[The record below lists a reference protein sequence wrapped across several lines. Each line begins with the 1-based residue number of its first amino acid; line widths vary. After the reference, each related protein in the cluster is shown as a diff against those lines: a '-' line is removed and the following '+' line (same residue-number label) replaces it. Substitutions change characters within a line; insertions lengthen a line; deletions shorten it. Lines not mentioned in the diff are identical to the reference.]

1 MTGLFDH
8 WWVRALSGAG
18 LFALIIALVVALV
31 AAIGSAT
38 DGRIAMTFLINL
50 VLVLGLQTYI
60 GNTGIISF
68 GHVSFMALGAYGA
81 ALFSASPEVK
91 AQAIPHAPGLVLNAS
106 LSFLP
111 ATLIG
116 VAVAVAV
123 ALIIGLAIVRLT
135 GAAASVATLGLLVVV
150 FTILSNSEW
159 LTRGSKAFSGIPPF
173 TTLGWALGA
182 VVLCLAAAR
191 LLRDSNL
198 GLGLRSSS
206 EDELAAR
213 ASGVNVIGGR
223 FVMWIA
229 SAAMAA
235 LAGSLYAHYVLAI
248 LPKAF
253 YFDLTFLSVTM
264 LIVGGRS
271 VSGAVIGAASITVI
285 AEFLRRAENG
295 FSIGSFSL
303 SEAPGL
309 TTMILGLLIV
319 LALTLRPKGL
329 CGRWELDELVLRYA
343 YWHRE
348 GMWMGDKVATS
359 LDHGGAPR
367 SPSLQ
372 DVRSVEH

>member
-1 MTGLFDH
+1 LTEVYEH

-18 LFALIIALVVALV
+18 LIALIIAVAVALV
-31 AAIGSAT
+31 AFIGSPT
-38 DGRIAMTFLINL
+38 DVRIAITFLINL
-50 VLVLGLQTYI
+50 VLVLGLQTYV

-91 AQAIPHAPGLVLNAS
+91 AQAIPHAPALVLNAS
-106 LSFLP
+106 VDFVP

-116 VAVAVAV
+116 MIAAVAVAS
-123 ALIIGLAIVRLT
+123 IIGPAIVRLT

-173 TTLGWALGA
+173 TTLGGALVA
-182 VVLCLAAAR
+182 VVLSLTVAR
-191 LLRDSNL
+191 LFRDSNM

-206 EDELAAR
+206 EDELAAM
-213 ASGVNVIGGR
+213 ASGVNVVGGR
-223 FVMWIA
+223 LVFWVA
-229 SAAMAA
+229 SAAIAA

-248 LPKAF
+248 LPRAF

-271 VSGAVIGAASITVI
+271 VSGAVLGTASITVL

-303 SEAPGL
+303 NEAPGL
-309 TTMILGLLIV
+309 TTMILGLVII

-329 CGRWELDELVLRYA
+329 CGRWELEELVLRYL
-343 YWHRE
+343 WRE
-348 GMWMGDKVATS
+348 GTRTADKLGLELTAS
-359 LDHGGAPR
+359 GAVSTRPPENGR
-367 SPSLQ
+367 
-372 DVRSVEH
+372 RAEH

>member
-1 MTGLFDH
+1 MTDLIGK
-8 WWVRALSGAG
+8 WWFRALSGSG
-18 LFALIIALVVALV
+18 VFAIAIALVITIV
-31 AAIGSAT
+31 AAFGSAT
-38 DGRIAMTFLINL
+38 DVRIAMTFLINL

-68 GHVSFMALGAYGA
+68 GHVSFMALGAYGS

-91 AQAIPHAPGLVLNAS
+91 AQAIPNAPSLVLSAS

-111 ATLIG
+111 ATFIG
-116 VAVAVAV
+116 VLVAVAV
-123 ALIIGLAIVRLT
+123 ALVIGLAIVRLT

-173 TTLGWALGA
+173 TTLGWALFA

-198 GLGLRSSS
+198 GLCVRSSS

-223 FVMWIA
+223 LVMWVA

-235 LAGSLYAHYVLAI
+235 VAGSLYAHYVLAI

-271 VSGAVIGAASITVI
+271 VSGAVTGAASITVM
-285 AEFLRRAENG
+285 AEFLRRAEYG
-295 FSIGSFSL
+295 FSFGSFSL

-309 TTMILGLLIV
+309 TTIILGLLIV
-319 LALTLRPKGL
+319 LALALRPKGL
-329 CGRWELDELVLRYA
+329 FGRWEFDELVLRYA
-343 YWHRE
+343 GLRSKDSRVE
-348 GMWMGDKVATS
+348 QSEDRDAK
-359 LDHGGAPR
+359 
-367 SPSLQ
+367 SPSLK
-372 DVRSVEH
+372 DVESVKH